1 MCAFAGE
8 IFKFYILI
16 CDQKFYI
23 AVNNAEYCTYDY
35 RMPAESIRTVQL
47 KYDLQFVTQVDHR
60 SIFPTPHPPVQ
71 FDDARNIFSN
81 DVPQP
86 FKSGKYLLERV
97 YDSALKE
104 KLKRQKISFRFFRS
118 CYGNNGNTI
127 W

>member
-1 MCAFAGE
+1 MICYLLWRFLLGE

-23 AVNNAEYCTYDY
+23 AINNEPFCTFDY
-35 RMPAESIRTVQL
+35 RLPFNLIRAVQV

-81 DVPQP
+81 DVPHP
-86 FKSGKYLLERV
+86 FK
-97 YDSALKE
+97 
-104 KLKRQKISFRFFRS
+104 
-118 CYGNNGNTI
+118 CGNYEL
-127 W
+127 